1 MADIETLGI
10 VDEIQALV
18 SDKLQVVSYKWLS
31 RNFLVSSNSAKRLLQ
46 EFVEKHG
53 NGLEVVYSLAGWLKD
68 SHSTYHIRLV
78 SSANLAEAK
87 KEFSDNCSVQVYSVQ
102 SCIPKD
108 PVALWNAEFVQ
119 AEELLRQP
127 PSVDNCLLD
136 NRFCGISNPF
146 IKRNGGGTIPSTT
159 TVPQVKSEALGLR
172 NSNSTVQVKAEQKK
186 VHLPSPSAG
195 VPSSHVVDA
204 KSKLVADKHKVSELL
219 PAKKAVQ
226 SDKSSK
232 NGGALANMWG
242 RVPTKPKVDN
252 VSTATSDATPNPVG
266 LYLSLFSLITE
277 IVACFVSLVLD
288 YALYLSLTDH
298 FFFFGTNVHLGDA
311 AQICTPEGEDRISDD
326 DDQQV
331 NIRRTSNGEGNRKR
345 RVIFDFSDEEDEF
358 KDAVNLASPDP
369 PKQKSILGS
378 KQTPSAPEL
387 EKREVKKVKEA
398 GSKSHGQE
406 TSSKNSHEQE
416 TSSKKS
422 HEQERKPSPT
432 SKPKSSKVH
441 SPEIIS
447 EHVSL
452 KNATAKDKVINAAPI
467 SPKRRKIVKTR
478 IDERGREVTEVVWEG
493 EETETKADDSTTKK
507 ADNNA
512 VNITGDRPPIAKK
525 SPALGSTAP
534 TNQAGKA
541 GNKKAGTKD
550 PKQGN
555 ILSFFKKA

>member
-53 NGLEVVYSLAGWLKD
+53 SGLEVVYSLSGWLKD
-68 SHSTYHIRLV
+68 SPSTYHIRLV

-87 KEFSDNCSVQVYSVQ
+87 KEFSDDCSVQVYSVQ
-102 SCIPKD
+102 ACIPKD
-108 PVALWNAEFVQ
+108 PVALWNSEFVQ
-119 AEELLRQP
+119 AEELFRQ
-127 PSVDNCLLD
+127 SLSADNCLLD

-146 IKRNGGGTIPSTT
+146 ITRNGGGTIPSTNA
-159 TVPQVKSEALGLR
+159 VPQMKSEASGLR
-172 NSNSTVQVKAEQKK
+172 KSNSTAQVKPEQKK
-186 VHLPSPSAG
+186 VQLPSPSAS

-204 KSKLVADKHKVSELL
+204 KSESRGTSGPEEGSKFVADKHKVVQLP

-226 SDKSSK
+226 SEKSSK

-242 RVPTKPKVDN
+242 RVPTKPKVDI
-252 VSTATSDATPNPVG
+252 VSAATSDAIPNPVG
-266 LYLSLFSLITE
+266 
-277 IVACFVSLVLD
+277 
-288 YALYLSLTDH
+288 
-298 FFFFGTNVHLGDA
+298 NA
-311 AQICTPEGEDRISDD
+311 AQICTPEGVEDRISDD

-331 NIRRTSNGEGNRKR
+331 SIRRTSNGEGNRKR
-345 RVIFDFSDEEDEF
+345 RVIFDYSDEEDEF

-378 KQTPSAPEL
+378 KQTPSTPEL

-398 GSKSHGQE
+398 GSKSHEQE
-406 TSSKNSHEQE
+406 TKEAGSKSHEQE
-416 TSSKKS
+416 TFSKKS
-422 HEQERKPSPT
+422 HEQETFSKRSHEQERKPLPT
-432 SKPKSSKVH
+432 SEPKSSKLH
-441 SPEIIS
+441 SSEIIS
-447 EHVSL
+447 EHASL
-452 KNATAKDKVINAAPI
+452 KNATVKDEVTNAAPT
-467 SPKRRKIVKTR
+467 SPKRRKVMNTR

-493 EETETKADDSTTKK
+493 EDTEIQADSNTMKK
-507 ADNNA
+507 ADNNP
-512 VNITGDRPPIAKK
+512 VNSTGDRAPMAKK

-534 TNQAGKA
+534 TNQASKA
-541 GNKKAGTKD
+541 GNKKTGNKD

-555 ILSFFKKA
+555 ILSFFKKKA

>member
-31 RNFLVSSNSAKRLLQ
+31 RNFLVSSNSAKSLLQ

-53 NGLEVVYSLAGWLKD
+53 NGLEVVYSLSGWLKD
-68 SHSTYHIRLV
+68 SPSTYHIRLV

-186 VHLPSPSAG
+186 VQLPSPSAG

-204 KSKLVADKHKVSELL
+204 KSRLVADKDKVSELL

-232 NGGALANMWG
+232 NGWALANMWG

-266 LYLSLFSLITE
+266 
-277 IVACFVSLVLD
+277 
-288 YALYLSLTDH
+288 
-298 FFFFGTNVHLGDA
+298 DA
-311 AQICTPEGEDRISDD
+311 AQICTPEEEDRISDD

-398 GSKSHGQE
+398 GSKSQGQE

-447 EHVSL
+447 EHASL
-452 KNATAKDKVINAAPI
+452 KNATVKDEVTNAAPI
-467 SPKRRKIVKTR
+467 SPKRRKVVKTR

-512 VNITGDRPPIAKK
+512 VNITGDRPPIIAKK

-534 TNQAGKA
+534 TNQSGKA

-555 ILSFFKKA
+555 ILSFFKKKA